1 MSVLKGGWCL
11 TERGNCALA
20 RLYRTNTRTSVNA
33 GKGQVSP
40 PGLIIAQ
47 AKSGAGL
54 AKQER
59 RVGEV
64 VLPNMNLKSSFA
76 QYERQGVVLPNM
88 NVKEGPAELRRS
100 APLGRHLMLGL
111 NRQKHNGYL
120 EIIEQY
126 YLCKFLICAHHKSTS
141 SLSD

>member
-59 RVGEV
+59 RVGG
-64 VLPNMNLKSSFA
+64 SSFA
-76 QYERQGVVLPNM
+76 QYELQGGSCWAEEVCSTWEAPHA
-88 NVKEGPAELRRS
+88 GPKQTKA
-100 APLGRHLMLGL
+100 
-111 NRQKHNGYL
+111 YWV
-120 EIIEQY
+120 
-126 YLCKFLICAHHKSTS
+126 C
-141 SLSD
+141 

>member
-20 RLYRTNTRTSVNA
+20 HLYRTNTRTSVNA

-64 VLPNMNLKSSFA
+64 VLP
-76 QYERQGVVLPNM
+76 YM
-88 NVKEGPAELRRS
+88 NVKE
-100 APLGRHLMLGL
+100 
-111 NRQKHNGYL
+111 
-120 EIIEQY
+120 
-126 YLCKFLICAHHKSTS
+126 
-141 SLSD
+141 